1 MITQLV
7 YTSSATFDPASEA
20 GSRHIAQILETAR
33 GHNSQA
39 GLSGFLLV
47 GGDWF
52 AQVLEGEAAAVT
64 GLFRRILFDHRHMNV
79 RLIETRAVRER
90 LFGEWSMGSTIEPLY
105 HMPLAPM
112 IEARLSLRLDFP
124 FDRII
129 ACALREAQRL
139 SEASAQ
145 G

>member
-1 MITQLV
+1 LITQLV

-33 GHNSQA
+33 RHNSQA

-105 HMPLAPM
+105 NLPLSPM
-112 IEARLSLRLDFP
+112 MKPSPPGRLDFP

-129 ACALREAQRL
+129 ACAMHEAQRL
-139 SEASAQ
+139 REASAKD
-145 G
+145 

>member
-7 YTSSATFDPASEA
+7 YTSSATFDPASKA
-20 GSRHIAQILETAR
+20 GSLHIAQILETAR
-33 GHNSQA
+33 RHNSQA

-47 GGDWF
+47 GSDWF
-52 AQVLEGEAAAVT
+52 AQVLEGEAAAIT
-64 GLFRRILFDHRHMNV
+64 GLFRRILFDHRHTNV
-79 RLIETRAVRER
+79 RLVEIRVARER

-105 HMPLAPM
+105 NLPLSPM
-112 IEARLSLRLDFP
+112 IKPSPPDRLDFP

-129 ACALREAQRL
+129 ACAMHEAQRL